1 MDVSMAQEL
10 DGDHDAAQLHH
21 EELVKAHLT
30 QTVADIDVHDT
41 YTFRM
46 NHHEQHLLPG
56 FAEFR
61 EDIVFMLQR
70 DSHPEAT
77 PPGYTPG
84 FVPTYW
90 DQFTPP
96 DPAGWR
102 FAGMLYPVIQYHPQ
116 DPTTIQH
123 PAGLTMLLTNAIQ
136 SHLSRDEAAPPSFIP
151 EALSA
156 LGYTLMGC
164 GADGSL
170 TQQLTQGI
178 WRGSRYPV
186 TPEFKD
192 WILQGVPREGI
203 GTVWDSLKAAAGPLG
218 HGGKGSAKR
227 AKSSGSAWAASAGP
241 NSWGGTDGLGSARD
255 QYVLATGLLLLL
267 VWVAGHLASHP
278 QSESLGKCVWILGR
292 GSSSMGDAH

>member
-1 MDVSMAQEL
+1 
-10 DGDHDAAQLHH
+10 
-21 EELVKAHLT
+21 
-30 QTVADIDVHDT
+30 
-41 YTFRM
+41 
-46 NHHEQHLLPG
+46 
-56 FAEFR
+56 
-61 EDIVFMLQR
+61 
-70 DSHPEAT
+70 
-77 PPGYTPG
+77 
-84 FVPTYW
+84 
-90 DQFTPP
+90 
-96 DPAGWR
+96 
-102 FAGMLYPVIQYHPQ
+102 MLYPVIQYHPQ

-186 TPEFKD
+186 TPEFKE

-241 NSWGGTDGLGSARD
+241 SSWGAQTAWAQPETSTAW
-255 QYVLATGLLLLL
+255 Q
-267 VWVAGHLASHP
+267 
-278 QSESLGKCVWILGR
+278 Q
-292 GSSSMGDAH
+292 GSSSSSSGWPATWQATPNRNPPANASGSWGEAPHQWGTDTDWQGRPWS